1 MTEEKDHK
9 SIRDAESEWRRRY
22 AKELSRLKPGRTAS
36 GIPVDPLYT
45 PAADRVSDYLPRSG
59 FPGDPPYTRGIYPT
73 MYAGRPWTM
82 RQYAGF
88 GTAAESNRRYRYL
101 LQQGQTGLSV
111 AFDLPTQLGY
121 DADHPAARGEVGR
134 VGVSICSLQDMEI
147 LLKGIPLQKVST
159 SMTIN
164 ATAAVVL
171 AMYLAVAE
179 RGGVPFA
186 ELAGTVQNDVLKE
199 YVARGNYIYPPR
211 PSLRL
216 AVDIMAY
223 CKDNVPGWNTIS
235 ISGYHIREAGSTA
248 IQELA
253 FTFANA
259 IAYVEAA
266 ERRGFSIDELG
277 PRLSFFFNS
286 HSDFL
291 EEVAKFRAARYLWHS
306 ITVGR
311 FGAKNPAA
319 SRLRFHTQTAGST
332 LTAQQPLNNL
342 VRVGLQAMASVLGG
356 TQSLHTN
363 SYDEALSLPSEEAAT
378 EALRTQ
384 QIIAEE
390 TGVTSTIDPLA
401 GSYYVEQLTRSI
413 TDGVNDYL
421 AKIDEL
427 GGALQAIEA
436 GYVQA
441 EIHRSAY
448 AFQRE
453 IEEGSRVVVGV
464 SKYVSE
470 GPQEPVFK
478 LRPEVEDEQVSRVRS
493 FKSERDSGAVRGV
506 LSRLE
511 KSARGDANLMP
522 VLLDSVKAGATL
534 GEVSDV
540 LRDVFGTYDS
550 NRASRI

>member
-1 MTEEKDHK
+1 MSDHK
-9 SIRDAESEWRRRY
+9 TIQDAAKRWREANKDKL
-22 AKELSRLKPGRTAS
+22 AKLKAAKTSS
-36 GIPVDPLYT
+36 GVDVDPLYL
-45 PAADRVSDYLPRSG
+45 PSENPVDDYIQYVG
-59 FPGDPPYTRGIYPT
+59 FPGEAPYTRGIYPT
-73 MYAGRPWTM
+73 MYRGRLWTM

-101 LQQGQTGLSV
+101 LEQGQTGLSV

-121 DADHPAARGEVGR
+121 DADHPAARGEVGK
-134 VGVSICSLQDMEI
+134 VGVSICSLEDMET
-147 LLKGIPLQKVST
+147 LLDGLPLAEVST

-164 ATAAVVL
+164 ATAAVIL

-179 RGGVPFA
+179 RTGVPFTK
-186 ELAGTVQNDVLKE
+186 LSGTVQNDVLKE
-199 YVARGNYIYPPR
+199 YVARGNYIYTPR

-248 IQELA
+248 VQELA

-259 IAYVEAA
+259 IAYLEAA
-266 ERRGFSIDELG
+266 VERGFTVDEFG

-291 EEVAKFRAARYLWHS
+291 EEVSKFRAARYIWNS
-306 ITVGR
+306 IVTRR

-363 SYDEALSLPSEEAAT
+363 SYDEALSLPSEEAVTA
-378 EALRTQ
+378 ALRTQ
-384 QIIAEE
+384 QIVAQE
-390 TGVTSTIDPLA
+390 TGATSTIDPLA
-401 GSYYVEQLTRSI
+401 GSYYIESLTRKI
-413 TDGVNDYL
+413 VDGVEEYL
-421 AKIDEL
+421 AKIDDM
-427 GGALQAIEA
+427 GGALQAIEG
-436 GYVQA
+436 GYIQA
-441 EIHRSAY
+441 EIHKSAY

-453 IEEGSRVVVGV
+453 VEEGKRTVVGV

-470 GPQEPVFK
+470 AGEVPVFK
-478 LRPEVEDEQVSRVRS
+478 LRPEIEKEQVDRVTE
-493 FKSERDSGAVRGV
+493 FKKARDAEAARAA

-511 KSARGDANLMP
+511 EAAKGEANLVP
-522 VLLDSVKAGATL
+522 VLLDAVKAGATL
-534 GEVSDV
+534 GETSDV
-540 LRDVFGTYDS
+540 LRDIFGTYDS
-550 NRASRI
+550 MRSRGV

>member
-1 MTEEKDHK
+1 METLLDGLPL
-9 SIRDAESEWRRRY
+9 AE
-22 AKELSRLKPGRTAS
+22 
-36 GIPVDPLYT
+36 
-45 PAADRVSDYLPRSG
+45 
-59 FPGDPPYTRGIYPT
+59 
-73 MYAGRPWTM
+73 
-82 RQYAGF
+82 
-88 GTAAESNRRYRYL
+88 
-101 LQQGQTGLSV
+101 
-111 AFDLPTQLGY
+111 
-121 DADHPAARGEVGR
+121 
-134 VGVSICSLQDMEI
+134 
-147 LLKGIPLQKVST
+147 VST

-179 RGGVPFA
+179 KNGVPFDR
-186 ELAGTVQNDVLKE
+186 LSGTVQNDVLKE
-199 YVARGNYIYPPR
+199 YIARGNYIYTPQ

-223 CKDNVPGWNTIS
+223 CKENVPGWNTIS

-248 IQELA
+248 VQELA

-266 ERRGFSIDELG
+266 VERGFSVDELG

-291 EEVAKFRAARYLWHS
+291 EEAAKFRAARFIWHS
-306 ITVGR
+306 IVTGR

-319 SRLRFHTQTAGST
+319 CRLRFHTQTAGST

-378 EALRTQ
+378 AALRTQ

-390 TGVTSTIDPLA
+390 TGATLTVDPLA
-401 GSYYVEQLTRSI
+401 GSYYVETLTRAI
-413 TDGVNDYL
+413 VDGVNGYL
-421 AKIDEL
+421 KKIDEM
-427 GGALQAIEA
+427 GGALQAIES
-436 GYVQA
+436 GYVQG

-453 IEEGSRVVVGV
+453 IEEGRRNVVGV
-464 SKYVSE
+464 SKYATEGEE
-470 GPQEPVFK
+470 GPVFT
-478 LRPEVEDEQVSRVRS
+478 LRPEIETEQVARVQE
-493 FKSERDSGAVRGV
+493 FKRRRDTKAARDA
-506 LSRLE
+506 LSRLGE
-511 KSARGDANLMP
+511 AARGQNNLMP
-522 VLLDSVKAGATL
+522 VLLDAVKAGATL
-534 GEVSDV
+534 GETSDV

-550 NRASRI
+550 MRSNRA